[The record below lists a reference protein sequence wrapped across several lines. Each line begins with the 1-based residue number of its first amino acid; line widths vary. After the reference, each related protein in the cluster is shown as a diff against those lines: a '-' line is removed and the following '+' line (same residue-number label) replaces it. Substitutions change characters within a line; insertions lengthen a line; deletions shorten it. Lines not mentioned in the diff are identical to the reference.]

1 MIYDEFINNLNCYLE
16 IYKKGLKKQANAK
29 MKEVVCNLH
38 NTSNGDLDYIMHR
51 FLSEYCD
58 TGIWNNLKERGNGDI
73 PFALKEF
80 IRIWLTPRCEEKKM
94 PELRWYYELYCNDR
108 IGYEFATKYLEYAYL
123 SNECDQK
130 TVDMLFDSYLDT
142 LGWGAHHFP
151 EACIIQNNVREESI
165 KNCEKI
171 MQEKYVNEYLQHRFQ
186 YYKILYNCYDK
197 YKEEGQKKDFDE
209 YLKEANIDFHYS
221 KSFYYEK

>member
-1 MIYDEFINNLNCYLE
+1 MNCYLE
-16 IYKKGLKKQANAK
+16 IYIKGLKKQANAK

-94 PELRWYYELYCNDR
+94 PELRWYYELYR
-108 IGYEFATKYLEYAYL
+108 MGSPSFSRSMY
-123 SNECDQK
+123 
-130 TVDMLFDSYLDT
+130 
-142 LGWGAHHFP
+142 
-151 EACIIQNNVREESI
+151 
-165 KNCEKI
+165 
-171 MQEKYVNEYLQHRFQ
+171 
-186 YYKILYNCYDK
+186 
-197 YKEEGQKKDFDE
+197 
-209 YLKEANIDFHYS
+209 YS
-221 KSFYYEK
+221 KECKRRKYQKL